1 MGLKGCVAKRRPMI
15 SKKNQA
21 KRVKWALEHKDWTD
35 EDWSQVLWLDESSFS
50 FVSGTRRQVCWR
62 KKGEEFTKGNVV
74 GTFKHGG
81 GSVMIWGCMSSKGVG
96 IIRKMEGKVKAVD
109 YIETVSSSILP
120 SGLSLIGPNFIFQQ
134 DGCRIHT
141 AESTMKLME
150 TQGIRVMEWPHNLQ
164 TWIPSNICGILS
176 SPCLL
181 TKDPRTVM
189 KCGQPFNPTGTPYLQ
204 RNVGNALA
212 TWRRDVRQLL
222 RLKHFLPAFNCFCA
236 HTSILIAIYFLL
248 SILFYLQI
256 WVILVF
262 GKA

>member
-1 MGLKGCVAKRRPMI
+1 M
-15 SKKNQA
+15 
-21 KRVKWALEHKDWTD
+21 
-35 EDWSQVLWLDESSFS
+35 
-50 FVSGTRRQVCWR
+50 CWR

-150 TQGIRVMEWPHNLQ
+150 SQGIRVME
-164 TWIPSNICGILS
+164 
-176 SPCLL
+176 
-181 TKDPRTVM
+181 
-189 KCGQPFNPTGTPYLQ
+189 
-204 RNVGNALA
+204 
-212 TWRRDVRQLL
+212 
-222 RLKHFLPAFNCFCA
+222 
-236 HTSILIAIYFLL
+236 
-248 SILFYLQI
+248 
-256 WVILVF
+256 
-262 GKA
+262 